1 MKAIDILNIYHVFM
15 ALAEKELDLNTAC
28 VIAKNI
34 HTLSVLKNTI
44 EARREK
50 LIETY
55 ALRDDAGKI
64 LADENGMLKGF
75 TDGSAF
81 NHEMNELL
89 STEVPMGNDLIPVS
103 KESLSG
109 IQITPQ
115 TLLPLITFD
124 LLREESL

>member
-1 MKAIDILNIYHVFM
+1 M
-15 ALAEKELDLNTAC
+15 
-28 VIAKNI
+28 
-34 HTLSVLKNTI
+34 
-44 EARREK
+44 
-50 LIETY
+50 
-55 ALRDDAGKI
+55 RDDAGNI

-81 NHEMNELL
+81 NLEMNELL
-89 STEVPMGNDLIPVS
+89 STEIQMRSDLIPVS